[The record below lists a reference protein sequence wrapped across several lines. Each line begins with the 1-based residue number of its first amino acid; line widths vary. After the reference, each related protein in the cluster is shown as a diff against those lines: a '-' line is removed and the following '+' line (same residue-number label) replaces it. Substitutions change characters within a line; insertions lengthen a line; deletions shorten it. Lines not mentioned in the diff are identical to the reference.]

1 MLTKVLYVSISVYNV
16 YRERG
21 RERERERKKERDT
34 GIVKNHNRFE

>member
-1 MLTKVLYVSISVYNV
+1 MSVYR
-16 YRERG
+16 YIMYTERE